1 MAQKNKTTS
10 SLEYL
15 LVQLFSFIVVNL
27 PYSMALSLGSA
38 LGTVAFK
45 LWGKRNRLTQDNLA
59 LVYPEKKPAELRKMA
74 QAVFQNIGKTLV
86 EFIYT
91 NNWDRAKLLAKIDV
105 HGRENV
111 KAALDKGKGVI
122 LLAAHFGN
130 WEMMGMVMSALG
142 YKVNV
147 VARPL
152 DNPRLDQLVNRIR
165 GRFGEQIIANIDGIK
180 DVIKCLRRNEIVGI
194 LMDQNLYENAVFVDF
209 FDKLAA
215 TTPIIPL
222 LAQKNNAAVIP
233 IHMVRLNNGSHR
245 IIIEKELEMWE
256 NSSRQEYIND
266 NTRLCNQVIE
276 KWIKQTPEQWFW
288 VHNRWKTRPGKDS

>member
-1 MAQKNKTTS
+1 VAQKNKTTS
-10 SLEYL
+10 SVEYL
-15 LVQLFSFIVVNL
+15 LVQVFSFIVVNL
-27 PYSMALSLGSA
+27 PYTMALSLGSA
-38 LGTVAFK
+38 LGTVVYK
-45 LWGKRNRLTQDNLA
+45 LWGNRNRLTQDNLA
-59 LVYPEKKPAELRKMA
+59 LVFSDKKPAELRRMGK
-74 QAVFQNIGKTLV
+74 AVFQNIGKTLV

-91 NNWDRAKLLAKIDV
+91 NNWDRSKLLARV
-105 HGRENV
+105 EVQGRENLT
-111 KAALDKGKGVI
+111 AALGKGKGVI

-130 WEMMGMVMSALG
+130 WELLGLALSALG

-165 GRFGEQIIANIDGIK
+165 SRFGEQIIANIDGIK

-194 LMDQNLYENAVFVDF
+194 LMDQNLYENAVFVEF
-209 FDKLAA
+209 FGKLAA

-222 LAQKNNAAVIP
+222 LAQKNSAAVIP
-233 IHMVRLNNGSHR
+233 IHMVRLNNGNHR

-256 NSSRQEYIND
+256 LSSRQEYIND

-276 KWIKQTPEQWFW
+276 RWIKQTPEQWFW
-288 VHNRWKTRPGKDS
+288 VHNRWKTRPDKNL